1 MGSFV
6 GIFGVFSK
14 LEVGFAVLLLVNGEK
29 VVDVEQ
35 EVLFESVDLVSGV
48 GFEDFGKGVI
58 LQRGVVPDFRGF
70 DEGYED
76 DVFPVVKSQFGFCQA
91 WSFCF

>member
-14 LEVGFAVLLLVNGEK
+14 LKVGFAVFLLVNGEK

-35 EVLFESVDLVSGV
+35 EVFFESIDFVGCV

-58 LQRGVVPDFRGF
+58 LQRGVVPDFRGL

-76 DVFPVVKSQFGFCQA
+76 DVFPVVKSQFGFGQV
-91 WSFCF
+91 WFFGF